1 MEAATGMGVPTI
13 GPLTA
18 TTVASA
24 AAQHGGYIA
33 VTSENRHAFELT
45 VVTNASSREAGE
57 HAIALTGHSI
67 RDAFRSLRRGLRR
80 ELLGIHTY
88 TRHSLHDRRQ
98 SDKPSICCSPKRQ
111 YRRGSPPL
119 LHLRSRS
126 GWRRRAPL

>member
-1 MEAATGMGVPTI
+1 MEAATGMGVATI
-13 GPLTA
+13 GPLTV

-33 VTSENRHAFELT
+33 VTSEHRHAFELT

-88 TRHSLHDRRQ
+88 TATLCLAVFTTAG
-98 SDKPSICCSPKRQ
+98 KVIN
-111 YRRGSPPL
+111 
-119 LHLRSRS
+119 LRFVVHPNDSTADA
-126 GWRRRAPL
+126 APLCF